1 MKQISRGSV
10 DRRGKGKTDVKE
22 IATPILKTDRYFY
35 FVVYSIFMAVTTNL
49 IQRKNQFVNP
59 L

>member
-1 MKQISRGSV
+1 MIRV
-10 DRRGKGKTDVKE
+10 DLNE
-22 IATPILKTDRYFY
+22 IAIAILKTDRCFY
-35 FVVYSIFMAVTTNL
+35 FVVYSIFMVVTTNL